1 MKKCRIIVFMIV
13 LLFSIY
19 KIVDNKSLD
28 IKDNI
33 YIVSEKE
40 NNEKETIS
48 NKKYNNTD
56 SKDYENEKIEAINKK
71 HITVFVS
78 GEVKNPGVVTIEN
91 DKRLSDAVNE
101 VGGTTE
107 NADLNKINLAI
118 KLKDESHY
126 IIPKVGEDLQS
137 HDNIDLEN
145 SVTSNSNNKNNL
157 ININTATIQELD
169 NLPGVGEAT
178 ANKII
183 NYREE
188 KGRFN
193 SIEEIKNVNGIG
205 EKKYDEIKAL
215 INIE

>member
-1 MKKCRIIVFMIV
+1 MKKCRIIVFIIV

-28 IKDNI
+28 IEDNI

-78 GEVKNPGVVTIEN
+78 GEVNKPGVVTIEN

-126 IIPKVGEDLQS
+126 IIPKVGEDLES
-137 HDNIDLEN
+137 YENIDLEN

>member
-1 MKKCRIIVFMIV
+1 MKKCRIIVFIIV

-19 KIVDNKSLD
+19 KIVDNKNLD
-28 IKDNI
+28 IEDNI

-40 NNEKETIS
+40 NNEKEDIS
-48 NKKYNNTD
+48 NKKYNNAD

-78 GEVKNPGVVTIEN
+78 GEVNKPGVVTIEN

-137 HDNIDLEN
+137 HDNLELEN
-145 SVTSNSNNKNNL
+145 SETSNSNNNNL

-205 EKKYDEIKAL
+205 EKKYEEIKGL

>member
-1 MKKCRIIVFMIV
+1 MKKCRIIVFTIV

-28 IKDNI
+28 IEDNI

-48 NKKYNNTD
+48 NKKYNNVDTHEN
-56 SKDYENEKIEAINKK
+56 ENEKIEAINKK

-137 HDNIDLEN
+137 NDNLELEN
-145 SVTSNSNNKNNL
+145 SVTSNSNNKNDL